1 LNGSLSSLVVRA
13 TRSDRTTWEAPSAMG
28 DSEHYYRLGRSAG
41 EVDVENLSPEL
52 RQQIL
57 AWLAAILQAE
67 HLNVLLGSGFT
78 TAVAGMVGNTAP
90 GMTPAIFDLKDS
102 DRVDQAAAR
111 SAKALGRKAMN
122 LEDQLRSALQLLGGL
137 EIDDPKRAKEW
148 RKAIDG
154 SLEGLAKGVLAAER
168 GMRSPL
174 ADGGDDNSEARD
186 ILVRFLLA
194 FAHRTATRE
203 RLHIFTT
210 NYDRLVEH
218 GCDLA
223 GLRCLD
229 RFVGALEPLFRAS
242 RLDVDLHYSPPGMR
256 GEPRYLEGVLRLSK
270 LHGSLD
276 WRASSEGVRR
286 VGLPF
291 GAEDNHPWVV
301 SDPIRDLLVYPNSA
315 KDVETLEYPY
325 AEIFRDAAAALC
337 RPNTALLTYGYGFG
351 DDHVNR
357 IFADMLT
364 IPSTHLVVISYDWA
378 DGRVEKFLADV
389 GHQTQTTLL
398 IGKHFGDLRTLT
410 DTYLP
415 SQSLER
421 LTARQAEWREK
432 HPDTSR
438 PAVGSPPERGTASAD
453 E

>member
-1 LNGSLSSLVVRA
+1 M
-13 TRSDRTTWEAPSAMG
+13 E
-28 DSEHYYRLGRSAG
+28 DSEHYYRLGRSTG
-41 EVDVENLSPEL
+41 EVDVKNLSPEL
-52 RQQIL
+52 NQQIL

-67 HLNVLLGSGFT
+67 HLNLLLGSGFT
-78 TAVAGMVGNTAP
+78 TAVAGMAGGKAP
-90 GMTPAIFDLKDS
+90 GMTPANFDLKDS

-111 SAKALGRKAMN
+111 SAETLGRKTMN

-137 EIDDPKRAKEW
+137 EIDDPERAKEW
-148 RKAIDG
+148 QKAIDG
-154 SLEGLAKGVLAAER
+154 SLEGLAKDVLAAER
-168 GMRSPL
+168 GMRKPL
-174 ADGGDDNSEARD
+174 AEGRNGDSQARD

-194 FAHRTATRE
+194 FAHRTASRE
-203 RLHIFTT
+203 RLHVFTT

-291 GAEDNHPWVV
+291 GAKDDHPWVAA
-301 SDPIRDLLVYPNSA
+301 DPIGDLLVYPNAA

-325 AEIFRDAAAALC
+325 AEIFRDAAAAMC

-357 IFADMLT
+357 IIADMLT

-378 DGRVEKFLADV
+378 DGRVKKFLENV
-389 GHQTQTTLL
+389 GHPTQTTLL

-421 LTARQAEWREK
+421 LTARQAEWMDK
-432 HPDTSR
+432 HPGASG
-438 PAVGSPPERGTASAD
+438 PVGDSPQQVAMS
-453 E
+453 